1 MQRPNAP
8 GFALLALGPS
18 SLAVLC
24 VLFFAAA
31 CDNEGERTEDRP
43 LDEPENAL
51 KAGTVSCAT
60 RSDTGYDR
68 GSAFQ
73 IQVMHVDGKPVELNT
88 GAAYWKM
95 QQDAARQGIYLRVI
109 SGFRTQG
116 EQQYLYSC
124 YTSCS
129 CNNCNLAAY
138 PGYSNHQSG
147 YALDL
152 NTHENGVLWWLNNN
166 ASRYGFRRT
175 VPSED
180 WHWEYFGGAVAN
192 GPCSG
197 GGAGGRADSS
207 GESSGGGN
215 GTYTVEWGGSCWEAA
230 QQLGCSS
237 GSLVNCSAS
246 RGCASLWAGDELA
259 CSQAACDGGAPA
271 GSSAGGS
278 ASNGGSSNG
287 EGGGSTYTIP
297 SGGSCWEAGQAL
309 GCSTWSLVNC
319 TANRGCASLQA
330 GDRLAC
336 SESDC
341 SGGTSSSVGGPS
353 GSGSASN
360 AGQCSTYSVPSG
372 GGCGAA
378 AASLGCGQGS
388 LVNCSMPD
396 AGCHDL
402 WSGDVLACSANC
414 CP

>member
-8 GFALLALGPS
+8 RFALLALGPS

-68 GSAFQ
+68 GSAFR

-180 WHWEYFGGAVAN
+180 WHWEYFGGAVSG
-192 GPCSG
+192 GPCGGGG
-197 GGAGGRADSS
+197 GGAP
-207 GESSGGGN
+207 ESSSSAGSTGGGGS
-215 GTYTVEWGGSCWEAA
+215 GTYIVEWGGSCWEAA
-230 QQLGCSS
+230 QQLGCNT
-237 GSLVNCSAS
+237 GSLVNCTAS
-246 RGCASLWAGDELA
+246 RGCASLWAGDALA
-259 CSQAACDGGAPA
+259 CSQAACDGDAPA
-271 GSSAGGS
+271 GSS
-278 ASNGGSSNG
+278 
-287 EGGGSTYTIP
+287 
-297 SGGSCWEAGQAL
+297 
-309 GCSTWSLVNC
+309 
-319 TANRGCASLQA
+319 
-330 GDRLAC
+330 
-336 SESDC
+336 
-341 SGGTSSSVGGPS
+341 GGT
-353 GSGSASN
+353 ASN
-360 AGQCSTYSVPSG
+360 ADGSSTAETPNSGQCTTYRVPAG

-378 AASLGCGQGS
+378 AASLGCGQGA

-402 WSGDVLACSANC
+402 WPDDVLACSAGC